1 MGVSL
6 GIKSG
11 KVHGW
16 MQYYRCGCA
25 AAMRPVAKLLRKLVN
40 ATALNV
46 ITAILVRVSSFHHR
60 SALEK
65 ER

>member
-1 MGVSL
+1 
-6 GIKSG
+6 
-11 KVHGW
+11 
-16 MQYYRCGCA
+16 
-25 AAMRPVAKLLRKLVN
+25 MRPVAKLLRKLVN

-46 ITAILVRVSSFHHR
+46 ITVILVRVSSFDHR

>member
-1 MGVSL
+1 
-6 GIKSG
+6 
-11 KVHGW
+11 
-16 MQYYRCGCA
+16 
-25 AAMRPVAKLLRKLVN
+25 MRLVAKLLRKLVN

>member
-1 MGVSL
+1 MGVSP

-11 KVHGW
+11 RVLIGGC
-16 MQYYRCGCA
+16 RCGWA

-46 ITAILVRVSSFHHR
+46 ITVILVRVSSFDHR